1 MRALNIWK
9 ILAQIYS
16 DHVVAYSLASDSI
29 RIDIDGISE
38 KHIGKPFFLRWVP
51 GGYLC
56 AFPGLIKRPLYA
68 AKIFEANPS
77 IIISEGPYMGYALL
91 KTTGIPKSS
100 LFIYDALSVESNY
113 HQQYFNRNIL
123 KGALLK
129 KIESIERYVMNKSQ
143 YIFSVSEDESVVLQ
157 DKYRVNPERIIV
169 VPNGVD
175 TSSIRPLGSDEKKV
189 LRTKLSINNPVALFM
204 GSRVKANFVAA
215 KWISEHLAEKMPE
228 VTFFIIGTVCNELQ
242 TTLSNVKLLGGLADS
257 EKIKMLQI
265 ADCAINPVQFGAGT
279 NIKMLEYLSA
289 ALPIVSTNI
298 GYERSQIRGSE
309 RCYNQRS
316 RIFSHVHPRDSSE

>member
-1 MRALNIWK
+1 M
-9 ILAQIYS
+9 
-16 DHVVAYSLASDSI
+16 
-29 RIDIDGISE
+29 
-38 KHIGKPFFLRWVP
+38 
-51 GGYLC
+51 
-56 AFPGLIKRPLYA
+56 
-68 AKIFEANPS
+68 
-77 IIISEGPYMGYALL
+77 
-91 KTTGIPKSS
+91 
-100 LFIYDALSVESNY
+100 
-113 HQQYFNRNIL
+113 
-123 KGALLK
+123 
-129 KIESIERYVMNKSQ
+129 
-143 YIFSVSEDESVVLQ
+143 
-157 DKYRVNPERIIV
+157 
-169 VPNGVD
+169 PNGVD

-204 GSRVKANFVAA
+204 GSRVKANFVVA

-298 GYERSQIRGSE
+298 GT
-309 RCYNQRS
+309 
-316 RIFSHVHPRDSSE
+316 RDS